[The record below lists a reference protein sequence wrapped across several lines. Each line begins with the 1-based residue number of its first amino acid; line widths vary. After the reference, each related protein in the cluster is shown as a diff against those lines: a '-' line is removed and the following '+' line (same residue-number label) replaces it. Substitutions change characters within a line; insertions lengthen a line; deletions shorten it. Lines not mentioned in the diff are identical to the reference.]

1 MRTRSK
7 DNELVP
13 ITAADLARFR
23 KNAPAALARR
33 GGGFVAESVGS
44 ALALLLTGLIPIVGL
59 VYFGWSAS
67 EMLLFLVVGLWIG
80 ILGDFAKFAL
90 LPGQVRRFGAA
101 YYEDWQ
107 VWVVAGALRRGKS
120 EASRSHLEAK
130 YAPGGAVFVDLVFG
144 GVGTAILCVA
154 LAKSGFDFRQ
164 ELWQNAWLVKSIAAL
179 AIYEAAFTLWE
190 VARHKLGGDA
200 AGQVRVV
207 LGMRGLGLFLLMF
220 LVVMLDEALHDNG
233 APARVALLTVNAAI
247 LALAAFNL
255 VGLDWV
261 QAETNWLRDY
271 LRDERDGNKLNRQ
284 GRQERQAGK

>member
-33 GGGFVAESVGS
+33 GGGFVAESVGN
-44 ALALLLTGLIPIVGL
+44 ALALLLTGSIPIVGL
-59 VYFGWSAS
+59 VWFGWSAS
-67 EMLLFLVVGLWIG
+67 EMLVFMIVGLWIG

-90 LPGQVRRFGAA
+90 LPGQVRRSGAA
-101 YYEDWQ
+101 FYDDWQ
-107 VWVVAGALRRGKS
+107 VWVVAGALRRGKN

-130 YAPGGAVFVDLVFG
+130 YTPVAAVFVDLVFG
-144 GVGTAILCVA
+144 GIATAILCIVM
-154 LAKSGFDFRQ
+154 AKSGFDVRQ
-164 ELWQNAWLVKSIAAL
+164 ELWRNAWLVKSIAAL
-179 AIYEAAFTLWE
+179 AIYESAFTLWE
-190 VARHKLGGDA
+190 ITRHKLGRDA
-200 AGQVRVV
+200 AGKVRVV

-247 LALAAFNL
+247 LVMAAFNL
-255 VGLDWV
+255 VGLYWV
-261 QAETNWLRDY
+261 QAETNWLRAY
-271 LRDERDGNKLNRQ
+271 LRDESDGNKLNRQ